1 MSDIAIFSIGS
12 ILFIFLTWA
21 TVMFL
26 YLRFNQL
33 YRRDEATAPGAE
45 IVEEG
50 NLELLTNPQAARID
64 RAD

>member
-1 MSDIAIFSIGS
+1 MSDIAIFSVGS
-12 ILFIFLTWA
+12 VLFFFLTWA

-26 YLRFNQL
+26 YLRFNEI

-50 NLELLTNPQAARID
+50 NLELLTKTQPAE
-64 RAD
+64 